1 MLLSEYISFQGN
13 FGEQER
19 RKGNK
24 TIVSQSDFV
33 LNPAA
38 KLASTVWNNE
48 VQFHK
53 SHKAAFHRE
62 LLAMYC
68 TAYIQPHRS
77 HLTGFY
83 RLSLRDPAR
92 VFYVFLT
99 SHLLNQTTWRSSRR
113 RGKWWQH
120 HFLKK
125 PKPEWS
131 SQLSGKSTIITA
143 KCYTNCIEQHISDG
157 RFMNTFETKEMKE
170 VYPIHQIA
178 EKKQGTWAYWALKQ
192 YIRLL

>member
-1 MLLSEYISFQGN
+1 MWTGNYIWWSLKRVFIEMLLSEYISFQGN

-99 SHLLNQTTWRSSRR
+99 SHLLKQTTWRSSRR
-113 RGKWWQH
+113 WGKGWQNQ
-120 HFLKK
+120 FFKN
-125 PKPEWS
+125 
-131 SQLSGKSTIITA
+131 Q
-143 KCYTNCIEQHISDG
+143 NQ
-157 RFMNTFETKEMKE
+157 NE
-170 VYPIHQIA
+170 VVNYL
-178 EKKQGTWAYWALKQ
+178 EKAQ
-192 YIRLL
+192 